1 MVALRCINGPDAR
14 SAIKFQIL
22 IVIGAA
28 MGIGNAVDKSG
39 LATFASQGLLDFSHN
54 MGMGNYGILFMVF
67 LMTSIAAQLMTNYG
81 AAVIMFPIVMGT
93 AEGLGVNPYTFVF
106 TMIAAA
112 GCNFITPFTYPTN
125 IMVFGS
131 GGYRVS
137 DFPRLGIPL
146 TLLVATIATI
156 VAPIVFPFIPT

>member
-1 MVALRCINGPDAR
+1 
-14 SAIKFQIL
+14 
-22 IVIGAA
+22 

-39 LATFASQGLLDFSHN
+39 LATFASQGLLDFSHSI
-54 MGMGNYGILFMVF
+54 GMGNYGILFVMF

-106 TMIAAA
+106 TMITAA

-125 IMVFGS
+125 IMVFGT

-146 TLLVATIATI
+146 TLLVAVIAT
-156 VAPIVFPFIPT
+156 VVSPIVFPFLPT